1 MRTTGYNRVSRVR
14 FDVQMTPMID
24 VVFQL
29 LIFFVCTVNF
39 KAQEESLPATPR
51 LKATLSGA
59 GAAEKP
65 PPELEDL
72 AEVEII
78 VRRAAQEV
86 EWVVNREA
94 CATLTEVQSRMTAL
108 AKIGQMKAQV
118 PIVLDVADDV
128 PMSAAIDV
136 YDLCL
141 ALGYEKVQFVTPE
154 E

>member
-1 MRTTGYNRVSRVR
+1 MRTTGYNRTSRVR
-14 FDVQMTPMID
+14 VDVQMTPLID

-72 AEVEII
+72 AEVEI
-78 VRRAAQEV
+78 VVHRV
-86 EWVVNREA
+86 EKAVQWVVNREA
-94 CATLTEVQSRMTAL
+94 CATLAEVRTRMTAL
-108 AKIGQMKAQV
+108 SKIGQMKAKV
-118 PIVLDVADDV
+118 PVVLDVADDV
-128 PMSAAIDV
+128 PMAAAVDV

-154 E
+154 